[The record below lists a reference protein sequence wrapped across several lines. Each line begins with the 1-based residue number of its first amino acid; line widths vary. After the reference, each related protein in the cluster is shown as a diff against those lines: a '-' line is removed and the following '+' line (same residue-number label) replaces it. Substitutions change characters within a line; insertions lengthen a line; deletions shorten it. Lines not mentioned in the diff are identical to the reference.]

1 MLYEQFSNSNNFAN
15 MIYRKLFLL
24 LSIVASSLALEAQQ
38 VQALFSHS
46 VFLMGG
52 KTPYVET
59 YLMVRGSTVRF
70 VKNANGRYQGKVEVT
85 LTASKGDEIKFA
97 DKYLLFSPEVDD
109 TLALRSNFID
119 QQRIPLPPGDYELGL
134 RVQDINSLANPV
146 NASGPLHIHL
156 PKDSIMVSN
165 IQFVESYK
173 KTERPGPLSKGG
185 YDLVPHI
192 SEFYGSDEQKLIFYN
207 ETYHALTVLGE
218 NQKFLIK
225 FHIEELSSQLP
236 IAQFTSFERA
246 TSASVNVLMKEID
259 ITDLPSGTF
268 RLVVEARDR
277 ENNLLGKATQEF
289 IRANINQLSNND
301 NYDIVSVDGTFTA
314 KYTNPDSLAEHIRCL
329 RPIAAEREKQYA
341 SNVLKSK
348 DMHQMQQYFLSF
360 WLNRS
365 KSNPQGEWEKYR
377 TEVVKEEK
385 DFKTSIRRGYETD
398 RGRVYLQYGPPD
410 NRSISLHEPS
420 AYPYEIWQYYKV
432 NGQSN
437 RRFVFYNPDLVSND
451 YILIHSDALGEI
463 MNDNWQKL
471 IYKRDNY
478 DSDIDQER
486 GVDHHGSQLQQNFQ
500 TPR

>member
-1 MLYEQFSNSNNFAN
+1 MNFN
-15 MIYRKLFLL
+15 KHFILSLLFLC
-24 LSIVASSLALEAQQ
+24 SLQVKAQQQ
-38 VQALFSHS
+38 VQALFSHA

-52 KTPYVET
+52 KTPYIET

-85 LTASKGDEIKFA
+85 LTASKGEDVKYA
-97 DKYLLFSPEVDD
+97 DKYILLSPEVDD
-109 TLALRSNFID
+109 TLSIGFNFID
-119 QQRIPLPPGDYELGL
+119 QQRIPLAAGEYELGL
-134 RVQDINSLANPV
+134 RVQDIHSLGKSVDATSPV
-146 NASGPLHIHL
+146 RIKL

-165 IQFVESYK
+165 IQFVESYT
-173 KTERPGPLSKGG
+173 KTEKPGPLSKGG

-207 ETYHALTVLGE
+207 ETYHSLELLGE

-225 FHIEELSSQLP
+225 FQIEDLTTNTP
-236 IAQFTSFERA
+236 IAQFSGFERA
-246 TSASVNVLMKEID
+246 NSASVNVLMKEVN
-259 ITDLPSGTF
+259 ITDLPSGSY
-268 RLVVEARDR
+268 RLVVEVRDR
-277 ENNLLGKATQEF
+277 ENALLAKASQEF
-289 IRANINQLSNND
+289 IRANIQQVTTND
-301 NYDIVSVDGTFTA
+301 NYELVSIDGSFTA
-314 KYTNPDSLAEHIRCL
+314 HYKNRDSLAEHIRSV
-329 RPIAAEREKQYA
+329 RPISAEREKQYA
-341 SNVLKSK
+341 DNVLKSK

-365 KSNPQGEWEKYR
+365 RSNPQAEWELYR
-377 TEVVKEEK
+377 AEVVKEEPE
-385 DFKTSIRRGYETD
+385 FKTSIRRGYDTD
-398 RGRVYLQYGPPD
+398 RGRVFLQYGAPN

-420 AYPYEIWQYYKV
+420 AYPYEIWHYYKIK
-432 NGQSN
+432 GQSN

-486 GVDHHGSQLQQNFQ
+486 GIDHHGSQLQQNFQ